1 VGALD
6 HLIDLVD
13 PADCYL
19 GVDCEPEDEAVVL
32 RWLAGASARRRRASP
47 ARISAAQPRSG
58 SKRCRNAR
66 LVASGYAF
74 RYPSYRDGYAAV
86 LAEER

>member
-1 VGALD
+1 
-6 HLIDLVD
+6 VD
-13 PADCYL
+13 SD
-19 GVDCEPEDEAVVL
+19 PEDQAVVL
-32 RWLAGASARRRRASP
+32 RWLAGVLGATPPRIAGADQRRESRG
-47 ARISAAQPRSG
+47 G